1 MSGHWRSSESS
12 FSGSGVLLGIS
23 NITGG
28 RSSRGMREVEAASGG
43 SSPTSIT
50 TFGNAAHGGV
60 CTGSVS
66 LQQPLCE
73 SEIASRGGSVINLFL
88 FVAR

>member
-1 MSGHWRSSESS
+1 MSGHWHGSESS
-12 FSGSGVLLGIS
+12 CLGSGELLGIS

-28 RSSRGMREVEAASGG
+28 RSSRGMWEVEAASGG
-43 SSPTSIT
+43 SSPTSIAMS
-50 TFGNAAHGGV
+50 GNTARGGV

-66 LQQPLCE
+66 LRQLLCE
-73 SEIASRGGSVINLFL
+73 SEIASHGGSVINLFL